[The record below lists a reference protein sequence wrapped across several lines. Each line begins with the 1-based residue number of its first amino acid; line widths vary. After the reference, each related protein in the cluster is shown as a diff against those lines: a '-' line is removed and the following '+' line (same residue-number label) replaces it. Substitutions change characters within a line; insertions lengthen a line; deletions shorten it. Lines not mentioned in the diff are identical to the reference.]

1 MGWDELA
8 PWGTR
13 SELLELLE
21 LLEPLEPPPTG
32 ADRRRV
38 ADALRLLH
46 TTTGAEV
53 DLDAAPAEAV
63 ARCRAART
71 RLAGRPTTVVH
82 GDPDPDPGSV
92 RVAAQRVALVDGDD
106 ERSRRRPSEV
116 RPAWCPC

>member
-13 SELLELLE
+13 SEL
-21 LLEPLEPPPTG
+21 LEPPPTG

-38 ADALRLLH
+38 ADALRLLS

-53 DLDAAPAEAV
+53 DLDAVPAEAV

-82 GDPDPDPGSV
+82 GDPDHGSV
-92 RVAAQRVALVDGDD
+92 RVTAQRVALVDGDD
-106 ERSRRRPSEV
+106 ECSRRRPSEV